1 MGIKCP
7 KCHFDNPDDTLY
19 CGKCA
24 TPLPPSKEIPASET
38 KTLKTPIIEL
48 ARGSSFARRYE
59 IIEELGKGG
68 MGKVYRVFD
77 KKIKEEV
84 ALKLIRPEIAL
95 DKNTIERFSNELKFA
110 RKLRHENVCQMFDL
124 NEDEGTH
131 YITMEYVPGED
142 LKSFIMRA
150 GTLGAGKAVF
160 IARQVCEGLVQAHK
174 LGVVHRDLKPQNIM
188 IDRDGNTRI
197 MDFGIARSLEAK
209 GLTESG
215 VMIGTPQY
223 MSPEQVEGI
232 KADQRSDI
240 YSLGII
246 LYEMVTGKVP
256 FEGSTP
262 YSIAFKHKTESPPN
276 PKEFNAQIPRDLSQV
291 ILKCL
296 EKERK
301 KRYQKAEELLTE
313 LSNIEKGIPTTDKV
327 IPKRKTTLGIPR
339 KRLKIIVVPAILILA
354 AIVIV
359 GGYFFY
365 DRILQKGEKGEE
377 QEMAMPA
384 EPTIQKAEVAVP
396 QFGNI
401 EINSTP
407 EGAVVYVN
415 DKQEGMT
422 PLKRELA
429 PGTYR
434 IKITMSPDYKE
445 IPDDLEVRAGKTS
458 SKNYTLTPVPKEPIS
473 KQPVPEAP
481 VYTIRIDTI
490 PEGADVRI
498 DGDYKGKSP
507 IKTDLQ
513 KSRCR
518 LKIEK
523 GEEWST
529 IDEELSLKTGLNSVH
544 RTLKRIKY
552 SLSIKTNPPEAQV
565 SIGDEPLGITPVNK
579 LVSVGEWDIKIEK
592 EGYETIEGSINIDSD
607 IDKKYDMLKLKPG
620 IFRLKASPY
629 AEILIDGKLI
639 GEVPPT
645 IIQEVEAGKHTIE
658 FVATK
663 INKKFTVEVEIKPG
677 ESKEVRMN
685 MATGESKVVRISSRQ

>member
-1 MGIKCP
+1 MECP
-7 KCHFDNPDDTLY
+7 KCKTENTSDSEF
-19 CGKCA
+19 CKKCA
-24 TPLPPSKEIPASET
+24 TPLPPSKEAPISET
-38 KTLKTPIIEL
+38 KTLKTPFIEL
-48 ARGSSFARRYE
+48 ARRSSFARRYE

-84 ALKLIRPEIAL
+84 ALKLIKPEIAL

-110 RKLRHENVCQMFDL
+110 RKVRHENVCQMFDL
-124 NEDEGTH
+124 NEEEGTH

-142 LKSFIMRA
+142 LKSFIKRA
-150 GTLGAGKAVF
+150 GTLGAGKAIF
-160 IARQVCEGLVQAHK
+160 IAKQVCEGLAQAHK
-174 LGVVHRDLKPQNIM
+174 LGVVHRDMKPQNIM
-188 IDRDGNTRI
+188 IDRDGNARI
-197 MDFGIARSLEAK
+197 MDFGIARSLEVK
-209 GLTESG
+209 GITESG

-232 KADQRSDI
+232 EADQRSDI

-246 LYEMVTGKVP
+246 LYEMVTGMVP

-262 YSIAFKHKTESPPN
+262 YSIAIKQKTEAPPN
-276 PKEFNAQIPRDLSQV
+276 PKEFNAQIPRDLSRV

-296 EKERK
+296 EKKRE

-313 LSNIEKGIPTTDKV
+313 LSNIEKGIPTTEKV
-327 IPKRKTTLGIPR
+327 IPKRKTTLEIPI
-339 KRLKIIVVPAILILA
+339 KRLKIFVVPAILILA

-365 DRILQKGEKGEE
+365 DRILQKGKKGEE
-377 QEMAMPA
+377 QKMAVPA
-384 EPTIQKAEVAVP
+384 EPTTQKAEVVIP

-407 EGAVVYVN
+407 KGAEVYVN
-415 DKQEGMT
+415 DKREGMT
-422 PLKRELA
+422 PLKREFA

-434 IKITMSPDYKE
+434 IKIKMPPDYKE
-445 IPDDLEVRAGKTS
+445 ITDDLEVKAGKTS
-458 SKNYTLTPVPKEPIS
+458 SKNYTLTPVPKEPVS
-473 KQPVPEAP
+473 KQTVPKAP
-481 VYTIRIDTI
+481 LYTLRINTI

-498 DGDYKGKSP
+498 DGDYKGKTP
-507 IKTDLQ
+507 VEIELQ
-513 KSRCR
+513 ESRCR

-529 IDEELSLKTGLNSVH
+529 IDERLSLKTGLNSVH
-544 RTLKRIKY
+544 RNLKRIKY

-579 LVSVGEWDIKIEK
+579 LVSVGEWDIKIET
-592 EGYETIEGSINIDSD
+592 EGYETIEESINIDSD
-607 IDKKYDMLKLKPG
+607 IEKKYDMVKLKPG

-639 GEVPPT
+639 GEVPPM

-663 INKKFTVEVEIKPG
+663 LNKKFTVEVEIKAG